1 MTLKI
6 DLDIVKQYTSRL
18 EKLLEIKAN
27 PNISSLEKDI
37 IFETE
42 KEHILQEYCSY
53 FGRSLEKNI
62 NKHID
67 RLENNE
73 VKVSDDDDIFLDE
86 FLKRDFS
93 VYWLCL
99 KYIVRGDLMYLIA
112 PKKVGKSSIFNYLI
126 KSITYTGEF
135 LGYPCITGRVL
146 YVAAEES
153 NISIKIKASSYGF
166 DNEEVLEEITTNKSV
181 KILRSLDL
189 VNDFA
194 KLERIVKEYKPV
206 LVIIDTARAV
216 MFNATCSENQAEWAA
231 PFYRLQALAIS
242 QELTLL
248 VSHHSNK
255 KGEAS
260 GTSALLGIGAGYI
273 MLDSDKEQGTSTLKF
288 VTRDLGERTYL
299 TKRVRNEK
307 GEMTYRL
314 EKEYG
319 LTQEQEDLQG
329 KILRYILNT
338 KGHTSLTKLKE
349 VFTDADLVET
359 ISNLLEVCLI
369 QYTSKKDDVYYYI
382 PDTNKYL
389 LKRIEKYRTLEED
402 VEVSNK
408 LLEFTTNEDIKAFT
422 KEWTADYKRKIWGLL
437 PDNDKYRVLLLLK
450 KPKYNEQQVI
460 YKDETYT
467 AEVQYYN
474 KEDYNFVY
482 KLFNNDKVIE
492 LIDEKDIAK
501 FQ

>member
-1 MTLKI
+1 MLKI
-6 DLDIVKQYTSRL
+6 DLELVQQYTARL
-18 EKLLEIKAN
+18 IKLIEIKAN
-27 PNISSLEKDI
+27 PSISSLEKDI
-37 IFETE
+37 ITETE
-42 KEHILQEYCSY
+42 KEHILQDYVQY

-62 NKHID
+62 SKHID

-73 VKVSDDDDIFLDE
+73 IKVSEDDDVYLDE

-99 KYIVRGDLMYLIA
+99 KYIVRGDLMYLISA
-112 PKKVGKSSIFNYLI
+112 KKTGKTSIFNYLI

-135 LGYPCITGRVL
+135 LGYPCITGKVL

-153 NISIKIKASSYGF
+153 NISIKIKASSFGM
-166 DNEEVLEEITTNKSV
+166 DSEAVLEEITTNKSV

-189 VNDFA
+189 VNDFQ
-194 KLERIVKEYKPV
+194 KLERIVKDYKPV

-216 MFNATCSENQAEWAA
+216 MFNAQCSENQAEWAT
-231 PFYRLQALAIS
+231 PFYKLQALAIRQNIS
-242 QELTLL
+242 II
-248 VSHHSNK
+248 VSHHTNK
-255 KGEAS
+255 AGAAA

-273 MLDSDKEQGTSTLKF
+273 MADSDKEKGTTTLNF

-307 GEMTYRL
+307 GEMSYVL

-319 LTQEQEDLQG
+319 LTIEQEELQS

-338 KGHTSLTKLKE
+338 RGHTSLTKLKE
-349 VFTDADLVET
+349 VFDSELELVET
-359 ISNLLEVCLI
+359 INNLLEVCLI

-408 LLEFTTNEDIKAFT
+408 LVEFTKDEDIKLFT
-422 KEWTADYKRKIWGLL
+422 KEWTADYKKKIWGLL
-437 PDNDKYRVLLLLK
+437 PDADKFRILLVLK
-450 KPKYNEQQVI
+450 KPKYHEQDIV
-460 YKDETYT
+460 YKGINYT
-467 AEVQYYN
+467 STVYSYN
-474 KEDYNFVY
+474 KEDYNFIY
-482 KLFNNDKVIE
+482 KLSNSDKVLE
-492 LIDEKDIAK
+492 IDEKEIAK
-501 FQ
+501 CE

>member
-1 MTLKI
+1 MTLKV
-6 DLDIVKQYTSRL
+6 DLDIVKQYTERL

-42 KEHILQEYCSY
+42 KEHILQEYCQY
-53 FGRSLEKNI
+53 FGRSLERNI

-73 VKVSDDDDIFLDE
+73 VKVSEEDDIYLDD

-99 KYIVRGDLMYLIA
+99 RYIVRGDLMFLIA
-112 PKKVGKSSIFNYLI
+112 PKKVGKSSIFNALI
-126 KSITYTGEF
+126 KSVTYTGEF
-135 LGYPCITGRVL
+135 LGYPCITGKVL

-166 DNEEVLEEITTNKSV
+166 DNEDVLEEITNNKSV

-189 VNDFA
+189 VNDFN

-216 MFNATCSENQAEWAA
+216 MFNAQCSENQAEWAT
-231 PFYRLQALAIS
+231 PFYKLQSLAIKYNLS
-242 QELTLL
+242 CI

-255 KGEAS
+255 KGEAA

-273 MLDSDKEQGTSTLKF
+273 MLDSDKEKGTSTLHF

-299 TKRVRNEK
+299 AKRVRTEK
-307 GEMTYRL
+307 GELTYRL

-319 LTQEQEDLQG
+319 LTQEQEELQG

-349 VFTDADLVET
+349 VFNEPDLVDT
-359 ISNLLEVCLI
+359 IGNLLEVCLI
-369 QYTSKKDDVYYYI
+369 QYTAKKDDVYYYI

-408 LLEFTTNEDIKAFT
+408 LVELQTDTEIKEFTKDWT
-422 KEWTADYKRKIWGLL
+422 KDYKHKIWSLL
-437 PDNDKYRVLLLLK
+437 PDNEKFRVLLLLK
-450 KPKYNEQQVI
+450 KPKYDNVEVI
-460 YKDETYT
+460 YKDN
-467 AEVQYYN
+467 QYLAKVVNYN
-474 KEDYNFVY
+474 KDYNFMY
-482 KLFNNDKVIE
+482 KLTNKDKVIE
-492 LIDEKDIAK
+492 LVDEKEIR
-501 FQ
+501 QSE

>member
-1 MTLKI
+1 MALKI
-6 DLDIVKQYTSRL
+6 DLDIVKQYTDRL
-18 EKLLEIKAN
+18 QKLLEIKAN

-73 VKVSDDDDIFLDE
+73 VKISEEDSIYLDE

-99 KYIVRGDLMYLIA
+99 RYIVRGDLLFLISA
-112 PKKVGKSSIFNYLI
+112 KKQGKSSFMNYLI
-126 KSITYTGEF
+126 KCVTYTGEF
-135 LGYPCITGRVL
+135 LGYPCITGKVL

-153 NISIKIKASSYGF
+153 NISLKIKASSYGF
-166 DNEEVLEEITTNKSV
+166 DNEDVLEEITTNKSV
-181 KILRSLDL
+181 RLLRSLDL

-216 MFNATCSENQAEWAA
+216 MMNATCSENQAEWAN
-231 PFYRLQALAIS
+231 PFYKLQALAI
-242 QELTLL
+242 QNNLTCLTT
-248 VSHHSNK
+248 HHSNK
-255 KGEAS
+255 KGDAS
-260 GTSALLGIGAGYI
+260 GTSALLGVGAGYI
-273 MLDSDKEQGTSTLKF
+273 MFDSDKEQGTSTLQF
-288 VTRDLGERTYL
+288 VTRDLGERKYL
-299 TKRVRNEK
+299 TKRVRNQQ
-307 GEMTYRL
+307 GEMSYEL
-314 EKEYG
+314 VKEFG
-319 LTQEQEDLQG
+319 LSQEQEELQG

-338 KGHTSLTKLKE
+338 KGHTSLVKLKE
-349 VFTDADLVET
+349 VFTDVDLVET

-402 VEVSNK
+402 VEVSNR
-408 LLEFTTNEDIKAFT
+408 LLELTTHDEIKAFT

-437 PDNDKYRVLLLLK
+437 PDNDKFRVLLLLK
-450 KPKYNEQQVI
+450 TPKYDKMEVI
-460 YKDETYT
+460 YKDECYT
-467 AEVQYYN
+467 ATVQYYN
-474 KEDYNFVY
+474 KEDYSFTY
-482 KLFNNDKVIE
+482 KLFNNTKEIE
-492 LIDEKDIAK
+492 FVNEKDIIK
-501 FQ
+501 S